1 MGKKIRLWED
11 NWLGSTSLA
20 IQFWPIYRILYE
32 QGKTIAELWDG
43 TNLKCTFRRNFSEAL
58 YQSWLEIVELV
69 STIELTEEEDE
80 MVWQYTSKGTYS
92 SQSLYKIKISEGLN
106 KCMFLQ
112 FGALRSLL
120 EYICLCGFSLIIEP

>member
-1 MGKKIRLWED
+1 VGNGKKIRLWED

-20 IQFWPIYRILYE
+20 IQFWPIYRILNA

-43 TNLKCTFRRNFSEAL
+43 TNLKCTFRRNFNEAL

-69 STIELTEEEDE
+69 STIELIEEADE

-92 SQSLYKIKISEGLN
+92 S
-106 KCMFLQ
+106 
-112 FGALRSLL
+112 
-120 EYICLCGFSLIIEP
+120 